1 MKSNH
6 LFAKQ
11 RANSRFITGDQKVTN
26 SIKIEEEHR
35 LIWQGKREQ
44 ILSKFNRTPATLLVM
59 LILATN
65 APSSQAHQPVL
76 LTNTNSNADKGP
88 ILVDGTISFAIR
100 ANFTKPNQT
109 QGFRASLKA
118 GELVNFEYLIVDKA
132 PENKLANNKLPVA
145 TITDPTGKKTVIK
158 FTERSK
164 FFEPYGRTNYLYLAR
179 FSQTAV
185 DGIYKFTL
193 QSKAKAAITVAV
205 GSKETFGEVLTA
217 ATCPAWEK
225 PIGESIILPAYA
237 ESLVGMKKESA
248 QSCAVKLGWQYRI
261 GQEDDQLFA
270 LTRDYRLDRITV
282 TIKSGLITQ
291 AVVG

>member
-1 MKSNH
+1 M
-6 LFAKQ
+6 
-11 RANSRFITGDQKVTN
+11 RANLRLPIGNGNAFYQLCRSISHKFLNLLWFNRQM
-26 SIKIEEEHR
+26 SIK
-35 LIWQGKREQ
+35 
-44 ILSKFNRTPATLLVM
+44 SKAVGS
-59 LILATN
+59 ILAFVFVGAN
-65 APSSQAHQPVL
+65 LSPAAAHQPVL
-76 LTNTNSNADKGP
+76 LTNTNSTADKGP

-100 ANFTKPNQT
+100 ANFTKANQT

-118 GELVNFEYLIVDKA
+118 GELVNFEYLIVDRA
-132 PENKLANNKLPVA
+132 PENKLANDKLPVA
-145 TITDPTGKKTVIK
+145 TITDPAGKKVVIK

-179 FSQTAV
+179 YSQTAV

-225 PIGESIILPAYA
+225 PMGESIILQAYA

-270 LTRDYRLDRITV
+270 LTRDYRLDRVTV
-282 TIKSGLITQ
+282 TIKSGLISQ
-291 AVVG
+291 ALVG

>member
-1 MKSNH
+1 MRPAFKLTTAIFS
-6 LFAKQ
+6 L
-11 RANSRFITGDQKVTN
+11 ILLIC
-26 SIKIEEEHR
+26 SI
-35 LIWQGKREQ
+35 
-44 ILSKFNRTPATLLVM
+44 TPA
-59 LILATN
+59 
-65 APSSQAHQPVL
+65 SAHQPVN
-76 LTNTNSNADKGP
+76 LTAANSSADKGP
-88 ILVDGTISFAIR
+88 ILVDGKVSFAIR
-100 ANFTKPNQT
+100 ANFTKANQT

-145 TITDPTGKKTVIK
+145 TITDPMGKKTVIK

-164 FFEPYGRTNYLYLAR
+164 FFEPFSRTNYLYLAR

-193 QSKAKAAITVAV
+193 QSKAKTAITVAV

-225 PIGESIILPAYA
+225 PAGELNILQAYA

-248 QSCAVKLGWQYRI
+248 QSCAAKLGWQYRI

-270 LTRDYRLDRITV
+270 LTRDYRLDRVTV
-282 TIKSGLITQ
+282 VIKNGLVTAAQ
-291 AVVG
+291 VG

>member
-1 MKSNH
+1 MRPAFK
-6 LFAKQ
+6 LRTAIFTLPLL
-11 RANSRFITGDQKVTN
+11 IC
-26 SIKIEEEHR
+26 SI
-35 LIWQGKREQ
+35 
-44 ILSKFNRTPATLLVM
+44 TPA
-59 LILATN
+59 
-65 APSSQAHQPVL
+65 SAHQPVNL
-76 LTNTNSNADKGP
+76 SSANSTADRGP

-100 ANFTKPNQT
+100 ANFTKANQT

-132 PENKLANNKLPVA
+132 PENKLANNKLPVS
-145 TITDPTGKKTVIK
+145 TITDPMGKKTVIK

-193 QSKAKAAITVAV
+193 QSKAKASITVAV

-225 PIGESIILPAYA
+225 PVGEPMILPAYA

-248 QSCAVKLGWQYRI
+248 QSCAAKLGWQYRI

-282 TIKSGLITQ
+282 TIKGGLITQ
-291 AVVG
+291 ALVG

>member
-1 MKSNH
+1 M
-6 LFAKQ
+6 
-11 RANSRFITGDQKVTN
+11 
-26 SIKIEEEHR
+26 R
-35 LIWQGKREQ
+35 LGR
-44 ILSKFNRTPATLLVM
+44 RTLTTLLA
-59 LILATN
+59 LAFIGSN
-65 APSSQAHQPVL
+65 LNLVSAHQPVN
-76 LTNTNSNADKGP
+76 LTAANSSADKGP

-100 ANFTKPNQT
+100 ANFTKANQT

-118 GELVNFEYLIVDKA
+118 GELVNFEYLIMDRA

-145 TITDPTGKKTVIK
+145 TITAPSGKKTVIK

-179 FSQTAV
+179 YSQTAV

-205 GSKETFGEVLTA
+205 GSKETFGEVLSA
-217 ATCPAWEK
+217 ATCPDWDK
-225 PIGESIILPAYA
+225 PAGEPVILQAYA

-248 QSCAVKLGWQYRI
+248 QSCAAKLGWQYRI
-261 GQEDDQLFA
+261 GQEDDQMFA

-291 AVVG
+291 ALVG

>member
-1 MKSNH
+1 M
-6 LFAKQ
+6 
-11 RANSRFITGDQKVTN
+11 
-26 SIKIEEEHR
+26 R
-35 LIWQGKREQ
+35 LGR
-44 ILSKFNRTPATLLVM
+44 RTLTTLLA
-59 LILATN
+59 LAFIGSN
-65 APSSQAHQPVL
+65 LNLVSAHQPVN
-76 LTNTNSNADKGP
+76 LTAANSSADKGP

-100 ANFTKPNQT
+100 ANFSKANQT

-118 GELVNFEYLIVDKA
+118 GELVNFEYLIMDRA

-145 TITDPTGKKTVIK
+145 TITDPSGKKTVIK

-179 FSQTAV
+179 YSQTAV

-205 GSKETFGEVLTA
+205 GSKETFGEVLSA
-217 ATCPAWEK
+217 ATCPDWDK
-225 PIGESIILPAYA
+225 PMGEPIILQAYA
-237 ESLVGMKKESA
+237 EGLVGMKKESA
-248 QSCAVKLGWQYRI
+248 QSCAAKLGWQYRI
-261 GQEDDQLFA
+261 GQEDDQMFA

-282 TIKSGLITQ
+282 TIKSGLIIQ

>member
-1 MKSNH
+1 M
-6 LFAKQ
+6 LFYELC
-11 RANSRFITGDQKVTN
+11 SPISHKVLN
-26 SIKIEEEHR
+26 
-35 LIWQGKREQ
+35 LLW
-44 ILSKFNRTPATLLVM
+44 FNRQMSTKSKAVGSLLALIFVGVNLSPA
-59 LILATN
+59 A
-65 APSSQAHQPVL
+65 AHQSVL
-76 LTNTNSNADKGP
+76 LTNTNSTADKGP

-100 ANFTKPNQT
+100 ANFTKANQT
-109 QGFRASLKA
+109 QGFRAALKG
-118 GELVNFEYLIVDKA
+118 GELVNFEYLIMDRA

-145 TITDPTGKKTVIK
+145 TITDPAGKKTVIK

-225 PIGESIILPAYA
+225 PAGEPMILPAYA

-248 QSCAVKLGWQYRI
+248 QSCAAKLGWQYRI

-291 AVVG
+291 ALVG

>member
-1 MKSNH
+1 MNRRGKAVG
-6 LFAKQ
+6 LLLAFV
-11 RANSRFITGDQKVTN
+11 FVGTN
-26 SIKIEEEHR
+26 
-35 LIWQGKREQ
+35 
-44 ILSKFNRTPATLLVM
+44 LS
-59 LILATN
+59 
-65 APSSQAHQPVL
+65 PSSAHQPVL
-76 LTNTNSNADKGP
+76 LTNINSTADKGP

-100 ANFTKPNQT
+100 ANFAKANQT

-118 GELVNFEYLIVDKA
+118 GELVNFEYLIIDRA
-132 PENKLANNKLPVA
+132 PENKLANNKLPIA
-145 TITDPTGKKTVIK
+145 TITDPAGKKTVIK

-164 FFEPYGRTNYLYLAR
+164 FYEPYGRTNYLYLAR

-225 PIGESIILPAYA
+225 PMGESMILQAYA
-237 ESLVGMKKESA
+237 EALVGMKKESA
-248 QSCAVKLGWQYRI
+248 QSCSVKLGWQYRV
-261 GQEDDQLFA
+261 GQEDDQMFA

-291 AVVG
+291 VNVG

>member
-1 MKSNH
+1 MNRRGKAVG
-6 LFAKQ
+6 LLLAVIFV
-11 RANSRFITGDQKVTN
+11 GTN
-26 SIKIEEEHR
+26 
-35 LIWQGKREQ
+35 L
-44 ILSKFNRTPATLLVM
+44 T
-59 LILATN
+59 
-65 APSSQAHQPVL
+65 PSSAHQPVL
-76 LTNTNSNADKGP
+76 LTNTNSTADKGP
-88 ILVDGTISFAIR
+88 ILVDGTISFAVR
-100 ANFTKPNQT
+100 ANFTKANQT

-118 GELVNFEYLIVDKA
+118 GELLNFEYLIVDRA
-132 PENKLANNKLPVA
+132 PENKLANSKLPVA
-145 TITDPTGKKTVIK
+145 TITDPAGKKTVIK

-164 FFEPYGRTNYLYLAR
+164 FYEPYGRTNYLYLAR

-225 PIGESIILPAYA
+225 PVGEAVILQGYA
-237 ESLVGMKKESA
+237 EALVGMKKESA

-261 GQEDDQLFA
+261 GQEDDQMFA
-270 LTRDYRLDRITV
+270 LTRDYRLDRVTV

-291 AVVG
+291 ALVG

>member
-1 MKSNH
+1 M
-6 LFAKQ
+6 LFYELC
-11 RANSRFITGDQKVTN
+11 SPISHKVLN
-26 SIKIEEEHR
+26 
-35 LIWQGKREQ
+35 LLW
-44 ILSKFNRTPATLLVM
+44 FNRQMRIKSKAVGSLLALIFVGVNLSPA
-59 LILATN
+59 A
-65 APSSQAHQPVL
+65 AHQPVL
-76 LTNTNSNADKGP
+76 LTNTNSTADKGP

-100 ANFTKPNQT
+100 ANFTKANQT
-109 QGFRASLKA
+109 QGFRASLKG
-118 GELVNFEYLIVDKA
+118 GELVNFEYLIVDRV

-145 TITDPTGKKTVIK
+145 TITDPAGKKTVIK

-164 FFEPYGRTNYLYLAR
+164 FFEPFSRTNYLYLAR

-225 PIGESIILPAYA
+225 PAGEPIILQSYA

-248 QSCAVKLGWQYRI
+248 QSCAAKLGWQYRI

-270 LTRDYRLDRITV
+270 LTRDYRLDRVTV

-291 AVVG
+291 ALVG